1 MSNRTQVFAGGSKS
15 PATKFLDW
23 KSDQKVFSY
32 YDKSLA
38 KNVEVGLPFKF
49 IFLDELSTVKGW
61 NDASSSGIFANE
73 VKYISKEPMTVKAF
87 KGGEIAK
94 GLYNEIKER
103 VKSAGGHYSKSVY
116 IMMEDGALANI
127 QLKGS
132 ATQKWGEFVNA
143 NRNSITRTWVNVEKA
158 IESKKGK
165 VVFSVP
171 DFTTG
176 ADIEDEDASNA
187 DAKFDELEAYL
198 KTYLA
203 KVDAT
208 EEEEEEDIDVDVNV
222 QF

>member
-1 MSNRTQVFAGGSKS
+1 MSNRTQVFAGGSKN

-23 KSDQKVFSY
+23 KSDQKGFSY
-32 YDKSLA
+32 YDKGLG
-38 KNVEVGLPFKF
+38 KNVEVPLPFKF
-49 IFLDELSTVKGW
+49 VFLDELSTVKGW
-61 NDASSSGIFANE
+61 NDASSSGIFSNE
-73 VKYISKEPMTVKAF
+73 VKYLSKEPMTVKAF

-103 VKSAGGHYSKSVY
+103 VKNAGGHYSKSIY
-116 IMMEDGALANI
+116 IMLEDGSLANI

-132 ATQKWGEFVNA
+132 ATQQWGEFVKA
-143 NRNSITRTWVNVEKA
+143 NRQSITRTWVNVA
-158 IESKKGK
+158 TATESKKGK

-171 DFTTG
+171 NFTIG
-176 ADIEDEDASNA
+176 ADIEDLDARDA

-203 KVDAT
+203 KVDITEIDVEAEI
-208 EEEEEEDIDVDVNV
+208 EEEL

>member
-1 MSNRTQVFAGGSKS
+1 MSNRTQVFAGGTKN

-23 KSDQKVFSY
+23 KSDQKGFSY
-32 YDKSLA
+32 YDKGLG
-38 KNVEVGLPFKF
+38 KNVEVPLPFKF
-49 IFLDELSTVKGW
+49 VFLDELSTVKGW
-61 NDASSSGIFANE
+61 NDASSSGIFSNE
-73 VKYISKEPMTVKAF
+73 VKYLSKEPMTVKAF

-103 VKSAGGHYSKSVY
+103 VKNAGGHYSKSIY
-116 IMMEDGALANI
+116 IMLEDGSLANI

-132 ATQKWGEFVNA
+132 ATQQWGEFVKA
-143 NRNSITRTWVNVEKA
+143 NRQSITRTWVNVA
-158 IESKKGK
+158 TATESKKGK

-171 DFTTG
+171 NFTIG
-176 ADIEDEDASNA
+176 ADIEDLDARDA

-203 KVDAT
+203 KVDVDEMSVIVECD
-208 EEEEEEDIDVDVNV
+208 EEEL